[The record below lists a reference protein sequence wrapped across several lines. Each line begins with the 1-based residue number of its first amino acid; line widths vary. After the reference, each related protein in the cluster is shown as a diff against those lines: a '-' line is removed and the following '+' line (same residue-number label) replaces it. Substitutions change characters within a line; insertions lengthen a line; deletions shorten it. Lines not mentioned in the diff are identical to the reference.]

1 MGKEGE
7 EVAEVAQL
15 VGLASLPHCHTGV
28 LPLHAIAPLL
38 FYVAALSC
46 GADKAKHVARCNI
59 PMSCEVQKESQR
71 KRRVLTFSD
80 FLDPDPALFGRFS
93 PIHAETGICNLS
105 NSYSDICSRSP
116 FHLQRVD

>member
-38 FYVAALSC
+38 FFVAALSC

-71 KRRVLTFSD
+71 KREKGIDLLGFS
-80 FLDPDPALFGRFS
+80 
-93 PIHAETGICNLS
+93 
-105 NSYSDICSRSP
+105 
-116 FHLQRVD
+116 

>member
-15 VGLASLPHCHTGV
+15 VGLASLPQCHTGD
-28 LPLHAIAPLL
+28 LLLRAIAPLL
-38 FYVAALSC
+38 FYVAALPC

-59 PMSCEVQKESQR
+59 PMSCKVQKESQR

-80 FLDPDPALFGRFS
+80 FLDTHPSLFGRFS
-93 PIHAETGICNLS
+93 SIHAETAICNLS
-105 NSYSDICSRSP
+105 TSYSVICSRSP

>member
-1 MGKEGE
+1 M
-7 EVAEVAQL
+7 AEVAQL

-38 FYVAALSC
+38 FFVAALSC
-46 GADKAKHVARCNI
+46 AADKAKHVARCNI
-59 PMSCEVQKESQR
+59 PMSCEFQKESQR

-80 FLDPDPALFGRFS
+80 FLDPHQSLFGRFS
-93 PIHAETGICNLS
+93 SIHAENAICNLS
-105 NSYSDICSRSP
+105 TSYSVICSRSP